1 MTNELR
7 QGQLWEDARAISTS
21 LALLAELQPN
31 LGGGGRVAREI
42 LILTAAAVVDH
53 SAVYLKNSSSNGVL
67 VAINRVFG
75 SWPKSPWHIAY
86 QPLLGSGW
94 C

>member
-21 LALLAELQPN
+21 LALLAELQSN
-31 LGGGGRVAREI
+31 LGRGGRVAREI

-53 SAVYLKNSSSNGVL
+53 SAVYLENSSSNE
-67 VAINRVFG
+67 
-75 SWPKSPWHIAY
+75 SWSPSIARSGYGPKADGTSHIC
-86 QPLLGSGW
+86 L